1 MYLKF
6 SLSKVKIN
14 VCPRDDLLRSSLSAA
29 SKLIQTNLTDPDVEL
44 FENLTP

>member
-14 VCPRDDLLRSSLSAA
+14 VCP

-44 FENLTP
+44 FMNLTP